1 MPQRKLDVVLDSVKR
16 LQRMGATSN
25 LVNLL
30 HKQYPAD
37 LAQLFSELPE
47 KDRLSAFSLLL
58 ERNSRLAMEALS
70 ELGPEIGASL
80 LASRS
85 AEEIVKFLQE
95 LPSDDA
101 AALIDHLPEELA
113 AAVLELMQKKPAG
126 GDVGE
131 LLEYPEKT
139 AGRIMNPKVF
149 ALSEDMTASEAI
161 AALQASRDVEMV
173 FYLYVIDA
181 RRHLVGVVS
190 LRRLLLVPP
199 DTPLKR
205 IMTTDLISVRVDINQ
220 EEVARLVASYNLLA
234 IPVVDEENKLVGV
247 ITVDD
252 VIDVIKDEAT
262 EDVYRLAGLASDDRV
277 FTAPTDSLRKRLPW
291 LIVNLATAFIAA
303 SVVKIFEGTIGVV
316 TSLAVFMPVVAGMGG
331 NAATQTL
338 AVIVRGIA
346 LGELTWSNS
355 KKALLKEATVGLG
368 NGVACGVIGAG
379 LVWLMQGNPYLGA
392 ILGMA
397 MIINMFVAAIAG
409 TLIPLALRALKV
421 DPALASSVFITTL
434 TDVFGFL
441 SFLGLGALFIRYL
454 AVHGVEWRGFRVQG
468 SGFKVQGSRTSN
480 PNLEP

>member
-1 MPQRKLDVVLDSVKR
+1 MAQRKLDVVLDSVKR
-16 LQRMGATSN
+16 LLRMGATAN

-30 HKQYPAD
+30 QKQHPVD
-37 LAQLFSELPE
+37 LAQLLAELPD
-47 KDRLSAFSLLL
+47 KDRLSVFSLLL

-70 ELGPEIGASL
+70 ELGPEVGAAL
-80 LASRS
+80 LSGRPP
-85 AEEIVKFLQE
+85 EEIVKLTQE
-95 LPSDDA
+95 LPSDDVA
-101 AALIDHLPEELA
+101 SIIDHLPEELA
-113 AAVLELMQKKPAG
+113 ASVLELMQKKPASA
-126 GDVGE
+126 DVGE

-149 ALSEDMTASEAI
+149 ALSENMTASEAI
-161 AALQASRDVEMV
+161 AALQGSRDVEMV
-173 FYLYVIDA
+173 FYLYVMDG

-205 IMTTDLISVRVDINQ
+205 IMTTDLISVRVDVVQ

-277 FTAPTDSLRKRLPW
+277 FTAPSESLKKRLPW
-291 LIVNLATAFIAA
+291 LVVNLVTAFLAA
-303 SVVKIFEGTIGVV
+303 SVVKMFEGTIGVV

-346 LGELTWSNS
+346 LGELTWSNTR
-355 KKALLKEATVGLG
+355 KALLKEAAVGIG
-368 NGVACGVIGAG
+368 NGFACGIVGAG
-379 LVWLMQGNPYLGA
+379 VVWLMQGNPFLGA
-392 ILGMA
+392 ILGLA

-409 TLIPLALRALKV
+409 TLIPLSLRALNV

-441 SFLGLGALFIRYL
+441 SFLGLGTLFIKYL
-454 AVHGVEWRGFRVQG
+454 AVTG
-468 SGFKVQGSRTSN
+468 
-480 PNLEP
+480 

>member
-16 LQRMGATSN
+16 LQRMGATAN

-30 HKQYPAD
+30 QKQYPAD

-47 KDRLSAFSLLL
+47 KDRASAFSLLA

-70 ELGPEIGASL
+70 ELGPEVAGAL
-80 LASRS
+80 LADRS
-85 AEEIVKFLQE
+85 AEEIVKLTQE

-101 AALIDHLPEELA
+101 AALIDHLPEELS

-126 GDVGE
+126 ADVGE
-131 LLEYPEKT
+131 LLDYPEKT

-149 ALSEDMTASEAI
+149 ALSEDMTAAEAI

-173 FYLYVIDA
+173 FYLYVIDS

-199 DTPLKR
+199 ETPLKR

-262 EDVYRLAGLASDDRV
+262 EDVYRLAGVASDDRV
-277 FTAPTDSLRKRLPW
+277 FTAPIESLRKRLPW
-291 LIVNLATAFIAA
+291 LVVNLGTAFLAA
-303 SVVKIFEGTIGVV
+303 SVVKLFEGTIGIV

-346 LGELTWSNS
+346 LGELTWGNS
-355 KKALLKEATVGLG
+355 RKALLKEAAVGVG
-368 NGVACGVIGAG
+368 NGVACGLIGAAV
-379 LVWLMQGNPYLGA
+379 VWLMQGNAWLGL
-392 ILGMA
+392 ILGLA
-397 MIINMFVAAIAG
+397 MIINMFVAATAG
-409 TLIPLALRALKV
+409 TLIPLSLRALKV

-434 TDVFGFL
+434 TDVFGFF
-441 SFLGLGALFIRYL
+441 SFLGLGALFIKYL
-454 AVHGVEWRGFRVQG
+454 RVTG
-468 SGFKVQGSRTSN
+468 
-480 PNLEP
+480 